1 MKILMSGVVLALSL
15 AGSLP
20 AAAQTTSPS
29 GMGNMQGMGSM
40 KGGSMKGGSMPG
52 MPGMDS
58 MSPMQHEQMMAM
70 QRMSEKMMAASDANP
85 DRAFAKKM
93 IAHHEGAIAMSEIE
107 LRMGKDAQAKRL
119 AQKTIAENRKG
130 VASLQ
135 SFLSTH

>member
-1 MKILMSGVVLALSL
+1 MKISTSGAILALTL
-15 AGSLP
+15 ACALP
-20 AAAQTTSPS
+20 ATAQTRSDS
-29 GMGNMQGMGSM
+29 SMGNMQGMGSM
-40 KGGSMKGGSMPG
+40 KGGLMSNMSG
-52 MPGMDS
+52 MES

-70 QRMSEKMMAASDANP
+70 QRMSEQMMAANDPNP

-119 AQKTIAENRKG
+119 ARTTIAENRKG

-135 SFLSTH
+135 SFLSKH